1 MIEVFVAYASG
12 NDFHGSMIRKAC
24 EGASTPSRK
33 LLPWSDRDTSGFPI
47 AQSVEDWIER
57 ADSFIGDVSTVN
69 DNVTFEVG
77 LAIGLGKPCR
87 FIRST
92 HVDFTP
98 TKNIGL
104 LDTLGHDEYG
114 YESQLERTLK
124 KNDTS
129 SRWPDVPKLKN
140 QPLFVLQPP
149 TPLDW
154 SVRLNSAVKKT
165 ARLRFRGFN
174 PSEISRLS
182 ALEAYEQVMSSYGVI
197 SCWSPGQGE
206 EARRNNQRASFV
218 HGLAKGRGIPCL
230 LIAREG
236 EALPLDLNDIATRWK
251 ELSDFDKIISRF
263 RDEVADL
270 QNDFIE
276 TKSDRGNILDQVTC
290 GDPTAENEAAGL
302 SQYFLETEGFQKALN
317 GEASVLVGR
326 KGSGKTAVFIRV
338 RDRTRTDKSN
348 IIIDLIPDGYQLVK
362 MKEYILDQLG
372 HGARKEVISAFWE
385 YVLWLE
391 IAYKLIEKDE
401 QKAYRDPALLVKFEK
416 LQALF
421 NDRVDTGAGDFSER
435 LKRLTSSI
443 VARFEAHKD
452 DGQDIKDL
460 KSSHVLRIIYGE
472 DIKNLR
478 ATVLDYLR
486 IKGFVFFMV
495 DNLDRFW
502 TPGGFTDDD
511 ALIVVGLIESMQE
524 ITRKFRNNGL
534 DFRWSIFV
542 RSDVYEFLVRGM
554 ADYGKLA
561 VQSLEWSDRDL
572 LKVMFERRVL
582 SAFSNTTVGW
592 RDLWGTVS
600 DAYVS
605 GKPVLDFLVDGS
617 LMRPRYL
624 IRLFETA
631 RRRAITFGRSRI
643 VEQDYSSALK
653 ELGWQVIEDL
663 DREIADLIPNGSDLL
678 FEIIHAGEGLTVDK
692 FRYVASKKLT
702 DPESVNR
709 LLEVMLW
716 NGSLGVCQNGQP
728 KYIFDCGYK
737 RQYLT
742 ALIEADSD
750 ARLYLHPTLRA
761 ALA

>member
-12 NDFHGSMIRKAC
+12 NEYQGSLIRKAC
-24 EGASTPSRK
+24 EATSTTSRK

-47 AQSVEDWIER
+47 AQSVEDWIDR
-57 ADSFIGDVSTVN
+57 ADSFIGDVSSVN
-69 DNVTFEVG
+69 DNVTFEIG

-92 HVDFTP
+92 HTDFRAV
-98 TKNIGL
+98 KQIGL

-114 YESQLERTLK
+114 LQNQLEKALRK
-124 KNDTS
+124 KDYS
-129 SRWPDVPKLKN
+129 SRWPDVPKLRN
-140 QPLFVLQPP
+140 QPLFILQPP
-149 TPLDW
+149 APTDW
-154 SVRLNSAVKKT
+154 SLRLTSAVKKT

-182 ALEAYEQVMSSYGVI
+182 ALEAYEQVISSYGVI
-197 SCWSPGQGE
+197 SCWLPGETE
-206 EARRNNQRASFV
+206 ECIRNNQRASFV
-218 HGLAKGRGIPCL
+218 FGVARGRGIPCL
-230 LIAREG
+230 LIAKEG
-236 EALPLDLNDIATRWK
+236 DALPLDLNDIATRW
-251 ELSDFDKIISRF
+251 EDLSDFEKIIGRF
-263 RDEVADL
+263 RDHVADL

-290 GDPTAENEAAGL
+290 GDPTAENEASGL
-302 SQYFLETEGFQKALN
+302 SQYFLETEGYQKALN
-317 GEASVLVGR
+317 GDASVLVGR
-326 KGSGKTAVFIRV
+326 KGSGKTAVFLRV

-348 IIIDLIPDGYQLVK
+348 IIIDLIPEGYQLVK

-391 IAYKLIEKDE
+391 IAYKLIEKD
-401 QKAYRDPALLVKFEK
+401 QQRAYRDPVLLEKFQK
-416 LQALF
+416 LEALF
-421 NDRVDTGAGDFSER
+421 NDRVDTGTGDFSER

-443 VARFEAHKD
+443 IARFQGSTAEV
-452 DGQDIKDL
+452 GPLGDL

-478 ATVLDYLR
+478 STVLEYLR

-524 ITRKFRNNGL
+524 ITRKFRHKGL

-554 ADYGKLA
+554 ADYGKLS

-572 LKVMFERRVL
+572 LKIMFEKRVI
-582 SAFSNTTVGW
+582 SAFPSTSVQW
-592 RDLWGTVS
+592 RDLWGTIS
-600 DAYVS
+600 DAYVD
-605 GKPVLDFLVDGS
+605 GKPVLDFIVDGS

-631 RRRAITFGRSRI
+631 RRRAITFGRTKI
-643 VEQDYSSALK
+643 TEVDYNAALK

-663 DREIADLIPNGSDLL
+663 DREIADLIPNGSDIL
-678 FEIIHAGEGLTVDK
+678 FEIINAGDNLTASK
-692 FRYVASKKLT
+692 FRYVASKKLST
-702 DPESVNR
+702 PEAVER

-716 NGSLGVCQNGQP
+716 NGSLGVCQNGQA

-742 ALIEADSD
+742 ALIEADND
-750 ARLYLHPTLRA
+750 VDLHLHPTLKA